1 MAQLLVLTFD
11 DEREAAA
18 VLVSVRQIERNG
30 RLRLQDTALVAKDAD
45 GKVHV
50 KNEVSSATEIATVGG
65 ALLGPLLMFMFPLV
79 GIVIGAAGGT
89 LVGRFLNRGID
100 SAFVDEIKRD
110 LKLGQSALFLLGDG
124 EPDAI
129 QAVLR
134 GHEGRVHQTTV
145 SPELEAELRNAMNQ

>member
-18 VLVSVRQIERNG
+18 VLRSVRQIERNG
-30 RLRLQDTALVAKDAD
+30 RLHLQDTALVSKDAD

-79 GIVIGAAGGT
+79 GIVIGAAGGA
-89 LVGRFLNRGID
+89 LVGRFLDRGID

-110 LKLGQSALFLLGDG
+110 LKPGQSALFLLGDG

-134 GHEGRVHQTTV
+134 GHKGRVHQTTV

>member
-18 VLVSVRQIERNG
+18 VLASVRQIERNG
-30 RLRLQDTALVAKDAD
+30 RLHLQDTALVSKDAD

-79 GIVIGAAGGT
+79 GIVIGAAGGA
-89 LVGRFLNRGID
+89 LVGRFLDRGID
-100 SAFVDEIKRD
+100 STFVDEIKRD
-110 LKLGQSALFLLGDG
+110 LQPGQSALFLLGDG
-124 EPDAI
+124 EPDAV

-134 GHEGRVHQTTV
+134 GHKGRVHQTTV

>member
-11 DEREAAA
+11 DERDAAA
-18 VLVSVRQIERNG
+18 VLRSVRQIERDG
-30 RLRLQDTALVAKDAD
+30 RLHLQDTALVSKDAD

-79 GIVIGAAGGT
+79 GIVVGAAGGA
-89 LVGRFLNRGID
+89 LVGRFLDRGID
-100 SAFVDEIKRD
+100 SGFVDEVKRE
-110 LKLGQSALFLLGDG
+110 LKPGQSALFLLGDG

-134 GHEGRVHQTTV
+134 GHKGRVHQTTV
-145 SPELEAELRNAMNQ
+145 SPELEAELRNTMNQ